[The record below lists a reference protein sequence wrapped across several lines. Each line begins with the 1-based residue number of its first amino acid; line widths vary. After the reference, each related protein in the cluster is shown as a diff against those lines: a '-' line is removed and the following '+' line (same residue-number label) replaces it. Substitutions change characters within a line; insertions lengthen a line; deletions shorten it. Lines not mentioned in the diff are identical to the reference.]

1 MKEVVIIGGGA
12 SGIFTALSLGESRKT
27 GVKITIVEQLDK
39 IGKKILATGNGRCN
53 FTNRNLTKDNYNHPS
68 FVEGIITKY
77 GYDNVCSYL
86 EKIGLLK
93 KELDEG
99 RTYPYALLATSFL
112 DVLRK
117 RLDELNVIIK
127 TNYKV
132 SKIIVKNNKY
142 YLYTETKECLTADY
156 LVFANGGMSSPKLGS
171 NGTGYKLLSP
181 FKVSTTPFYPGL
193 VGLKSKESEMR
204 PLSGIRVKCLVM
216 LKNKE
221 KQLVEFK
228 ENGEVLFKDD
238 GLSGI
243 VIMNASSY
251 IKRMKKD
258 YFLIL
263 DLMPE
268 YTANELLNIL
278 ITRKKNN
285 SNVSINDF
293 LTGMFAKMLNVM
305 IIKRSKLDNKKS
317 VLSLEI
323 SDLERLVNNIKNY
336 VIEITGD
343 YGFTASQVTVGGVS
357 LDEVNEETLEI
368 KKMPQAYICGELL
381 DIDGLCGGY
390 NLHWALA
397 SGMLVGHEISKKL
410 TKEDTNDNR

>member
-1 MKEVVIIGGGA
+1 
-12 SGIFTALSLGESRKT
+12 
-27 GVKITIVEQLDK
+27 
-39 IGKKILATGNGRCN
+39 
-53 FTNRNLTKDNYNHPS
+53 
-68 FVEGIITKY
+68 
-77 GYDNVCSYL
+77 
-86 EKIGLLK
+86 
-93 KELDEG
+93 
-99 RTYPYALLATSFL
+99 
-112 DVLRK
+112 
-117 RLDELNVIIK
+117 
-127 TNYKV
+127 
-132 SKIIVKNNKY
+132 
-142 YLYTETKECLTADY
+142 
-156 LVFANGGMSSPKLGS
+156 
-171 NGTGYKLLSP
+171 
-181 FKVSTTPFYPGL
+181 
-193 VGLKSKESEMR
+193 
-204 PLSGIRVKCLVM
+204 
-216 LKNKE
+216 
-221 KQLVEFK
+221 
-228 ENGEVLFKDD
+228 
-238 GLSGI
+238 
-243 VIMNASSY
+243 MNASSY

-336 VIEITGD
+336 AIEITGD